1 MIPNSFGK
9 RVVVT
14 IKSDG
19 SHRVETFNFHGQ
31 GCKDVTDSFA
41 RGDTLIEETAKPE
54 FYEPDETVSERERET
69 L

>member
-1 MIPNSFGK
+1 MPIPNAFGK
-9 RVVVT
+9 RVVITVRG
-14 IKSDG
+14 DG
-19 SHRVETFNFHGQ
+19 SHKIETFNFHGQ

-54 FYEPDETVSERERET
+54 FWDETVSERERET